1 MGARTTLIVETACLG
16 SDSFGLVTGRFKT
29 SSLSW
34 KPLEEGEACL
44 IGQRDPA
51 SNPGAVGSRPSRF
64 KACREAGG
72 AAARTST
79 PGVVSWVDQTPAT
92 PVVV

>member
-34 KPLEEGEACL
+34 KPLEEGETCL
-44 IGQRDPA
+44 LRQHDPA
-51 SNPGAVGSRPSRF
+51 SNLGTVGSRPSRL
-64 KACREAGG
+64 ACREAGG
-72 AAARTST
+72 AAARTSI
-79 PGVVSWVDQTPAT
+79 PEVVSWVDQTPAT